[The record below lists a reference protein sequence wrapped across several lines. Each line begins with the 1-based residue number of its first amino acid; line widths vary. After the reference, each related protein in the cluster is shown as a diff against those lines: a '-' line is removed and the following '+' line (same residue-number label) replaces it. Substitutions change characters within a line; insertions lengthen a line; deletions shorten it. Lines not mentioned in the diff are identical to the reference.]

1 MVTFVEVA
9 PEGGG
14 PDDEPLHGERIGRP
28 AWLTRAR
35 YLALVA
41 VIVGAALAGD
51 GTSLVRSAVQPIAAA
66 SPAPAAGYVYSDR
79 GHCPLTVSCEVLDQA
94 RPDLRG
100 SYYDLFP
107 DAQTIASSVWY
118 APATDTV
125 YYQELDGIGASGDT
139 IILTQQRISG
149 PDIPF
154 GPTLDRTLKP
164 PHHVLVTARRG
175 PWLVTAALYSS
186 RGGLLPIMAAL
197 RWVASSPLP
206 G

>member
-1 MVTFVEVA
+1 VVTFVEVA

-41 VIVGAALAGD
+41 VIVG
-51 GTSLVRSAVQPIAAA
+51 
-66 SPAPAAGYVYSDR
+66 APAAGYVYSDR

-125 YYQELDGIGASGDT
+125 YYQELDGTGASGET
-139 IILTQQRISG
+139 IILTQQRLSG